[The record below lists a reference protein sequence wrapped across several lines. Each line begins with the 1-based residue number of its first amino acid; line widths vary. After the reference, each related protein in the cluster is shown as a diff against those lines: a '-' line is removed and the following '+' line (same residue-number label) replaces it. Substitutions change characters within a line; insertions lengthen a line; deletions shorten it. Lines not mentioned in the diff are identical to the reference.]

1 MRKTHSLSVLALAT
15 AMSFA
20 GAAQAQRAGTTET
33 VMTAE
38 ERADQAQ
45 EQAERAKAE
54 AQAAEQAARART
66 GDAHAAHQASVDA
79 QAAASDAN
87 TAADDALGA
96 KTAAQEGTKPMEAA
110 ATAGQARDQATNA
123 RLAAEAANA
132 SAQQAANPPPPP
144 AEPMTMGDY
153 DPAAPAGTLAAPPAG
168 AKVLPQASAAAG
180 VPVYVTTS
188 QANVAPNAHGVD
200 FKGLDANG
208 DGWLTKREVTAN
220 AELAGAFA
228 GVDIDNN
235 GRLDRDEVNDW

>member
-1 MRKTHSLSVLALAT
+1 MRKTHSLTVLALAT
-15 AMSFA
+15 AMSIA

-45 EQAERAKAE
+45 DQ
-54 AQAAEQAARART
+54 AEQAKREAEAAEAAARAKT
-66 GDAHAAHQASVDA
+66 GDAHAAHQASIDA
-79 QAAASDAN
+79 QNAAQTAD
-87 TAADDALGA
+87 TAADTALGA
-96 KTAAQEGTKPMEAA
+96 KTAAQEGNKPVEAA
-110 ATAGQARDQATNA
+110 VQAGQARDQATNA

-144 AEPMTMGDY
+144 AEPVTMGDY
-153 DPAAPAGTLAAPPAG
+153 DPAPPAGTLVAPPPG
-168 AKVLPQASAAAG
+168 AKMLPQASAAAG
-180 VPVYVTTS
+180 VPVYITTS

-208 DGWLTKREVTAN
+208 DGWLTKGEVTAN
-220 AELAGAFA
+220 AELAGAF
-228 GVDIDNN
+228 GSVDIDNN